1 MFNTARWS
9 AMKNASNRACSNVW
23 MNARMLQVEV
33 GVGVRSRIAP
43 PGRMDG
49 DRSHDG
55 AKMKLL
61 CHVER
66 SLREFRHITRFTH
79 VAPDRFGIFGP
90 CGRRDPRNR
99 PLLTLNRSGF
109 AGG

>member
-1 MFNTARWS
+1 MF
-9 AMKNASNRACSNVW
+9 
-23 MNARMLQVEV
+23 QVEV

-79 VAPDRFGIFGP
+79 LAPDRFGLFGP
-90 CGRRDPRNR
+90 CGRRDLRNRSLVYCATNRGENRIASPRNA
-99 PLLTLNRSGF
+99 PESTSTLVGAAIPPKTNS
-109 AGG
+109 

>member
-1 MFNTARWS
+1 MVRHEERIKPRLFQRLDETHE
-9 AMKNASNRACSNVW
+9 
-23 MNARMLQVEV
+23 MLQVEV

-99 PLLTLNRSGF
+99 PLLTQS
-109 AGG
+109 